1 MQASPGQ
8 NMVSGLKLTF
18 AKKNLKPVSILFM
31 KYLFPYF
38 LLIFFSIT
46 LNAQDTISHKRPK
59 IGLTLSGGGAKGLAH
74 IGILKAIDSAGLK
87 IDYLTGTSMG
97 AIIGAL
103 YAVGYSADSIEKL
116 TKDIDWDLLLSNQMS
131 LRSITMEEK
140 SEYYKYDIELPWV
153 NNWFRLSTGV
163 LEGQE
168 LWLKFS
174 ELLFPVHKIKKFKD
188 FDIPFECIATN
199 VSTGEAVVLDSG
211 EIISAIR
218 SSMAI
223 PSLFTAVEYDGKKL
237 VDGGV
242 VRNFPVKDVREM
254 GANIVIGSNVSNALL
269 SSEKVVNAIQVL
281 LQVAFFREAEDTR
294 TQVPL
299 CDIYIPMPLDK
310 YSMAS
315 FSNTDDIIKA
325 GLDEGRKLYP
335 RLKKLADSLNAIY
348 GVQEIPIKKMP
359 DENSI
364 IISDYEVRGLQHT
377 SKEFFKHSLDL
388 YINHA
393 YASKTLAHMVRR
405 ASGTRY
411 YSKISYSLQPVN
423 DSTCKIIFDVTENP
437 LTFAKIGLNYNQFSG
452 ISAIFNLTT
461 RDFLTPNSR
470 SLVTVNVGQNFRAR
484 AEHLQYLGRI
494 SNFAFTLST
503 QFDQFGITTYSNYKE
518 AGLYNQSYYKLDGNF
533 SYSTSRNI
541 SVGIGTRFEWTNYS
555 PSISSSLEF
564 QGNNNFFTSYAF
576 FKHNTLDR
584 AIFPKKGLKI
594 DAEADWVFQ
603 QNPDVEVHNPVSVQD
618 SNFSSSPYARL
629 LMSLENYA
637 PIGSRSVFL
646 LNLQS
651 GINFN
656 YQNNIMNEFSI
667 GGLTNQF
674 HNQITFAGLREGTF
688 YSPTVADMQVGLRYQ
703 LFNSTYLTAKAN
715 VLFNNFIT
723 TSKFFDNPDFLSGYS
738 LTLSYNFALGPIE
751 LSAMYCDQSKRVVGY
766 LNIGIPF

>member
-1 MQASPGQ
+1 
-8 NMVSGLKLTF
+8 
-18 AKKNLKPVSILFM
+18 
-31 KYLFPYF
+31 
-38 LLIFFSIT
+38 
-46 LNAQDTISHKRPK
+46 
-59 IGLTLSGGGAKGLAH
+59 
-74 IGILKAIDSAGLK
+74 
-87 IDYLTGTSMG
+87 
-97 AIIGAL
+97 
-103 YAVGYSADSIEKL
+103 
-116 TKDIDWDLLLSNQMS
+116 
-131 LRSITMEEK
+131 MEEK

-174 ELLFPVHKIKKFKD
+174 ELLFPVYKIKKFKD
-188 FDIPFECIATN
+188 FEIPFKCIATD

-254 GANIVIGSNVSNALL
+254 GADIVIGSNVSSALL

-281 LQVAFFREAEDTR
+281 MQVAFFREAEDTR
-294 TQVPL
+294 MQVPL
-299 CDIYIPMPLDK
+299 CNIYVPMPLEK

-315 FSNTDDIIKA
+315 FSNTDEIIEA
-325 GLDEGRKLYP
+325 GLEEGRKLYP

-348 GVQEIPIKKMP
+348 GLQNSIMKKLP
-359 DENSI
+359 DEKAI
-364 IISDYEVRGLQHT
+364 IISDYEVKGLHHT
-377 SKEFFKHSLDL
+377 SSEFFKHSLDL
-388 YINHA
+388 YVNHK
-393 YASKTLAHMVRR
+393 YTSETLAHMVRR

-423 DSTCKIIFDVTENP
+423 DSACKIIFDVTESP

-470 SLVTVNVGQNFRAR
+470 SLVTVNIGQNFRAR

-494 SNFAFTLST
+494 SNFAFTLGT
-503 QFDQFGITTYSNYKE
+503 QFDQFGITTYSDYKE

-541 SVGIGTRFEWTNYS
+541 SVGIGSRFEWTSYS
-555 PSISSSLEF
+555 PSLSSSLEF
-564 QGNNNFFTSYAF
+564 QGNNNFVTSYAF
-576 FKHNTLDR
+576 IKHNTLDR
-584 AIFPKKGLKI
+584 VVFPKKGLKI
-594 DAEADWVFQ
+594 EAEGNWVFQ
-603 QNPDVEVHNPVSVQD
+603 QNPDVEVHNSTSLQD
-618 SNFSSSPYARL
+618 SSFSSRPYARVL
-629 LMSLENYA
+629 LSLENYA
-637 PIGSRSVFL
+637 PISRRSVFL
-646 LNLQS
+646 LSIQS

-667 GGLTNQF
+667 GGLTDQF
-674 HNQITFAGLREGTF
+674 HNQVTFAGLREGTF
-688 YSPTVADMQVGLRYQ
+688 YSPTVAELQVGLRYQ
-703 LFNSTYLTAKAN
+703 IFNSTYLTGKAN
-715 VLFNNFIT
+715 VLANNFIS
-723 TSKFFDNPDFLSGYS
+723 TSKFFVNPDFLSGYS
-738 LTLSYNFALGPIE
+738 LTFSYNFALGPLD

>member
-1 MQASPGQ
+1 
-8 NMVSGLKLTF
+8 
-18 AKKNLKPVSILFM
+18 
-31 KYLFPYF
+31 
-38 LLIFFSIT
+38 
-46 LNAQDTISHKRPK
+46 
-59 IGLTLSGGGAKGLAH
+59 
-74 IGILKAIDSAGLK
+74 
-87 IDYLTGTSMG
+87 MG

-116 TKDIDWDLLLSNQMS
+116 AKDIDWDLLLSNQLS

-174 ELLFPVHKIKKFKD
+174 ELLFPVYKIKKFKD
-188 FDIPFECIATN
+188 FQIPFKCIATD

-242 VRNFPVKDVREM
+242 VRNFPVKDVKEM
-254 GANIVIGSNVSNALL
+254 GADIVIGSNVSSALL

-281 LQVAFFREAEDTR
+281 LQVAFFREAQDTR

-299 CDIYIPMPLDK
+299 CNIYVPMPLEK

-315 FSNTDDIIKA
+315 FGNTDDIIEA
-325 GLDEGRKLYP
+325 GLEEGRKLYP
-335 RLKKLADSLNAIY
+335 RLKKMADSLNALY
-348 GVQEIPIKKMP
+348 GANEPSLKKP
-359 DENSI
+359 FAANNI
-364 IISDYEVRGLQHT
+364 IITDYDVKGLQHT
-377 SKEFFKHSLDL
+377 SKDFFKHSLDL
-388 YINHA
+388 YLNHTYTSEA
-393 YASKTLAHMVRR
+393 LAHMVRR

-411 YSKISYSLQPVN
+411 YSKISYSLQPIN
-423 DSTCKIIFDVTENP
+423 DSTCKIIFDVSENP

-452 ISAIFNLTT
+452 ISAIFNLTA
-461 RDFLTPNSR
+461 RDFFTPNSR
-470 SLVTVNVGQNFRAR
+470 SLMTVNIGQNFRAR

-494 SNFAFTLST
+494 SNFAFTLGT
-503 QFDQFGITTYSNYKE
+503 QFDQFGITTYNNYKE
-518 AGLYNQSYYKLDGNF
+518 TGLYNQSYYKLDGNF

-541 SVGIGTRFEWTNYS
+541 SIGLGSRFEWTSYS

-564 QGNNNFFTSYAF
+564 QGNNNFVTSYAF
-576 FKHNTLDR
+576 IRHNTLDR

-594 DAEADWVFQ
+594 NAEADWVFQ
-603 QNPDVEVHNPVSVQD
+603 QNPEVEIHTPVPLQD
-618 SNFSSSPYARL
+618 SSFSSSPYARAL
-629 LMSLENYA
+629 LSLENYA
-637 PIGSRSVFL
+637 PIGRRSVFL
-646 LNLQS
+646 LNLQT
-651 GINFN
+651 GIDFN

-688 YSPTVADMQVGLRYQ
+688 YSPTVAEMQVGLRYQ
-703 LFNSTYLTAKAN
+703 LFNSTYLTGRAN

-751 LSAMYCDQSKRVVGY
+751 LSAMYCDQSKKVVGY

>member
-1 MQASPGQ
+1 
-8 NMVSGLKLTF
+8 
-18 AKKNLKPVSILFM
+18 M
-31 KYLFPYF
+31 KYF
-38 LLIFFSIT
+38 LLYFSLIYFSIG
-46 LNAQDTISHKRPK
+46 LRAQDSSSRKRPK

-87 IDYLTGTSMG
+87 IDYITGTSMG
-97 AIIGAL
+97 SIIGAL

-116 TKDIDWDLLLSNQMS
+116 AKDIDWDLLLSNQLS

-174 ELLFPVHKIKKFKD
+174 ELLFPVYKIKKFKD
-188 FDIPFECIATN
+188 FEIPFKCIATD

-254 GANIVIGSNVSNALL
+254 GADIVIGSNVSSALL

-281 LQVAFFREAEDTR
+281 MQVAFFREAEDTR
-294 TQVPL
+294 MQVPL
-299 CDIYIPMPLDK
+299 CNIYVPMPLEK

-315 FSNTDDIIKA
+315 FSNTDEIIEA
-325 GLDEGRKLYP
+325 GLEEGRKLYP

-348 GVQEIPIKKMP
+348 GLQNSIMKKLP
-359 DENSI
+359 DEKAI
-364 IISDYEVRGLQHT
+364 IISDYEVKGLHHT
-377 SKEFFKHSLDL
+377 SSEFFKHSLDL
-388 YINHA
+388 YVNHK
-393 YASKTLAHMVRR
+393 YTSETLAHMVRR

-423 DSTCKIIFDVTENP
+423 DSACKIIFDVTESP

-470 SLVTVNVGQNFRAR
+470 SLVTVNIGQNFRAR

-494 SNFAFTLST
+494 SNFAFTLGT
-503 QFDQFGITTYSNYKE
+503 QFDQFGITTYSDYKE

-541 SVGIGTRFEWTNYS
+541 SVGIGSRFEWTSYS
-555 PSISSSLEF
+555 PSLSSSLEF
-564 QGNNNFFTSYAF
+564 QGNNNFVTSYAF
-576 FKHNTLDR
+576 IKHNTLDR
-584 AIFPKKGLKI
+584 VVFPKKGLKI
-594 DAEADWVFQ
+594 EAEGNWVFQ
-603 QNPDVEVHNPVSVQD
+603 QNPDVEVHNSTSLQD
-618 SNFSSSPYARL
+618 SSFSSRPYARVL
-629 LMSLENYA
+629 LSLENYA
-637 PIGSRSVFL
+637 PISRRSVFL
-646 LNLQS
+646 LSIQS

-667 GGLTNQF
+667 GGLTDQF
-674 HNQITFAGLREGTF
+674 HNQVTFAGLREGTF
-688 YSPTVADMQVGLRYQ
+688 YSPTVAELQVGLRYQ
-703 LFNSTYLTAKAN
+703 IFNSTYLTGKAN
-715 VLFNNFIT
+715 VLANNFIS
-723 TSKFFDNPDFLSGYS
+723 TSKFFVNPDFLSGYS
-738 LTLSYNFALGPIE
+738 LTFSYNFALGPLD

>member
-1 MQASPGQ
+1 MQAHQRQ
-8 NMVSGLKLTF
+8 NKVSR
-18 AKKNLKPVSILFM
+18 LKPNLAKNHLKPGSNLFM
-31 KYLFPYF
+31 KYSFLYF
-38 LLIFFSIT
+38 SFTFLSIG
-46 LNAQDTISHKRPK
+46 LCAQDTITHVRPK

-87 IDYLTGTSMG
+87 IDYITGTSMG
-97 AIIGAL
+97 SIIGAL
-103 YAVGYSADSIEKL
+103 YAVGYSGDSIEKL
-116 TKDIDWDLLLSNQMS
+116 AKNIDWDLLLSNQLS

-140 SEYYKYDIELPWV
+140 SEYFKYDIELPWV

-174 ELLFPVHKIKKFKD
+174 ELLFPVYKIKKFKD
-188 FDIPFECIATN
+188 FDIPFKCIATD
-199 VSTGEAVVLDSG
+199 VSTGQAVVIDSG

-254 GANIVIGSNVSNALL
+254 GANIVIGSNVSSALL
-269 SSEKVVNAIQVL
+269 SSDKVVNAIQVL
-281 LQVAFFREAEDTR
+281 MQVAFFREAEDTR
-294 TQVPL
+294 MQVPL
-299 CDIYIPMPLDK
+299 CDIYVPMPLEK

-315 FSNTDDIIKA
+315 FSNTDEIIDS
-325 GLDEGRKLYP
+325 GIEEGRKLYP

-348 GVQEIPIKKMP
+348 GPQEMPVRKLP
-359 DENSI
+359 DENAV

-377 SKEFFKHSLDL
+377 TKEFFKHSLDL
-388 YINHA
+388 YVNHT
-393 YASKTLAHMVRR
+393 YTSGSLARMVRH

-411 YSKISYSLQPVN
+411 YSKISYSLQPIN

-452 ISAIFNLTT
+452 ISAILNLTT
-461 RDFLTPNSR
+461 RDFFTPNSR
-470 SLVTVNVGQNFRAR
+470 SLVTVNIGQNFRVR

-518 AGLYNQSYYKLDGNF
+518 AGLYNQSYYKLDGNL

-541 SVGIGTRFEWTNYS
+541 SLGLGSRFEWTSYS
-555 PSISSSLEF
+555 PSISSSLQF
-564 QGNNNFFTSYAF
+564 QGNNNFITSYAF
-576 FKHNTLDR
+576 LKHNTLDR
-584 AIFPKKGLKI
+584 TLFPKKGLKI
-594 DAEADWVFQ
+594 DAEGDWVFQ
-603 QNPDVEVHNPVSVQD
+603 QHPDVEVHNPVTLQD
-618 SNFSSSPYARL
+618 SGFSSVPYARL
-629 LMSLENYA
+629 LLNLEKYSS
-637 PIGSRSVFL
+637 ISRRSVFL

-688 YSPTVADMQVGLRYQ
+688 YSPTVAEMQVGLRYQ
-703 LFNSTYLTAKAN
+703 MFSNTYVTGKAN
-715 VLFNNFIT
+715 VLFNNFIS

-738 LTLSYNFALGPIE
+738 LTFSYDFALGPLE

-766 LNIGIPF
+766 LNIGIAF